1 MSGGWLSRAVSHDL
15 PRSRWLACLLVGLLL
30 ALVFTPFLFP
40 GVKALNVAAKVLV
53 FVVLVASFDL
63 LLGYTG
69 IVSFAHTMF
78 FGIGAYG
85 LAIAFSQLGPTWSAL
100 GIGLA
105 AGLGLS
111 GLLAWV
117 IGLFSLRVRAIF
129 FAMITLAVASAFQTL
144 ASKLSDFTGGEDGLQ
159 AVPRPRFFGVLD
171 TESTL
176 VFYYVCLLAI
186 GFGFWLIYRTVHSPF
201 GQVLRAI
208 RDNEARAKSLGYQV
222 NRYKLL
228 AFVLSASLA
237 GLAGAMKVL
246 AFQLATLTD
255 VSWTTSGEALL
266 VSIVGGLNTMLGP
279 IVGAVIMGSMEHYLA
294 SFAEWVLIIQG
305 AVFVVVVMVFRKG
318 VVGQLRNVLPW
329 SVRSTPAKEST

>member
-1 MSGGWLSRAVSHDL
+1 MSSTMSSTSVPTIPAAPQPPASLRWWLLAGVA
-15 PRSRWLACLLVGLLL
+15 LACVLPWLVYPMFLIKLMCLALLAASVNFLIGYAGLLSFGH
-30 ALVFTPFLFP
+30 AMFYGSAAYVTGF
-40 GVKALNVAAKVLV
+40 VAKAWGWDG
-53 FVVLVASFDL
+53 S
-63 LLGYTG
+63 
-69 IVSFAHTMF
+69 
-78 FGIGAYG
+78 
-85 LAIAFSQLGPTWSAL
+85 LAILAGMGVAMVF
-100 GIGLA
+100 GL
-105 AGLGLS
+105 LT
-111 GLLAWV
+111 GLLA
-117 IGLFSLRVRAIF
+117 IRRQGIYFS
-129 FAMITLAVASAFQTL
+129 MITLAFAQMVYFL
-144 ASKLSDFTGGEDGLQ
+144 ALRMPFTGGEDGLQ

>member
-1 MSGGWLSRAVSHDL
+1 MSSTSVPTIPAAPQPPASLRWWLLAGVA
-15 PRSRWLACLLVGLLL
+15 LACVLPWLVYPMFLIKLMCLALLAASVNFLIGYAGLLSFGH
-30 ALVFTPFLFP
+30 AMFYGSAAYVTGF
-40 GVKALNVAAKVLV
+40 VAKAWGWDG
-53 FVVLVASFDL
+53 S
-63 LLGYTG
+63 
-69 IVSFAHTMF
+69 
-78 FGIGAYG
+78 
-85 LAIAFSQLGPTWSAL
+85 LAILAGMGVAMVF
-100 GIGLA
+100 GL
-105 AGLGLS
+105 LT
-111 GLLAWV
+111 GLLA
-117 IGLFSLRVRAIF
+117 IRRQGIYFS
-129 FAMITLAVASAFQTL
+129 MITLAFAQMVYFL
-144 ASKLSDFTGGEDGLQ
+144 ALRMPFTGGEDGLQ